1 MARAKKAPVWSFVT
15 GEKGRNRVRVFED
28 VNRGAI
34 FLEFYDRTPST
45 GERVKQRVSVKHT
58 DREKAKAQAEE
69 LATKLRTAGFRKVTE
84 PTLAELFDIY
94 VREVTPSKGAQKQK
108 HDRRAIAL
116 FIACFGR
123 DRTPS
128 SLNRRDWDRF
138 VAQRRSGALRPPGID
153 KPKAVGEQIIAYD
166 LKCLTAILNW
176 AVVSRYDG
184 RVLLERNPLHGLPY
198 PREES
203 PARPMLSPDDYAKLL
218 GVAEQVHEQ
227 FALALVLAHETGH
240 RISSIRQLRWSDI
253 DFDQGSIRWRAETD
267 KIGFEHEPP
276 ASEQAL
282 GALDR
287 ARREAK
293 AIGDAWVFPATEDAS
308 LPCPRTTFNKWWQ
321 RAVKL
326 AKLPAAKRRGWHSLR
341 RLFATETKDLPLKDQ
356 AYLGGWKSPQTLL
369 AVYQRA
375 DETTMREGLARR
387 DGRRVQG
394 IR

>member
-1 MARAKKAPVWSFVT
+1 VRA
-15 GEKGRNRVRVFED
+15 FED
-28 VNRGAI
+28 VSRGAI
-34 FLEFYDRTPST
+34 FLEFYDRTPIT
-45 GERVKQRVSVKHT
+45 GQRVKQRVSVKHA

-69 LATKLRTAGFRKVTE
+69 LAAKLRTAGFRKLTE

-94 VREVTPSKGAQKQK
+94 VREVTPAKGAQKQK
-108 HDRRAIAL
+108 HDKRAIAL
-116 FIACFGR
+116 FIACFGG
-123 DRTPS
+123 DREPS

-138 VAQRRSGALRPPGID
+138 ISQRRCGALRPPGI
-153 KPKAVGEQIIAYD
+153 KKAKAVGEQIIAYD

-184 RVLLERNPLHGLPY
+184 RVLLERNPLQGLPY

-203 PARPMLSPDDYAKLL
+203 PARPVLSPEDYSKLL
-218 GVAEQVHEQ
+218 GVAEQVHEH
-227 FALALVLAHETGH
+227 FALALVVAHETGH

-253 DFDQGSIRWRAETD
+253 GFDKDSIRWRAETD

-276 ASEQAL
+276 ASEQVL

-287 ARREAK
+287 ARRAAK

-326 AKLPAAKRRGWHSLR
+326 AELPAAKRRGWHSLR